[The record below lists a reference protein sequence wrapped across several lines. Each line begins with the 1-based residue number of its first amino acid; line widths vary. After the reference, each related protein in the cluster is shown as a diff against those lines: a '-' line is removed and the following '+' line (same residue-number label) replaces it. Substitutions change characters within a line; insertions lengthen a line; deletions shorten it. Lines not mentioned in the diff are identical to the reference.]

1 MKKMNSIIAI
11 VLALVLSLACLTSC
25 GQSATADNGTEL
37 VSGGVLCLKVNPE
50 IAISYDADGL
60 VTEISARN
68 EDAVKILEGYTG
80 YEGKATRD
88 VVSELVTLIGDAG
101 YFVEEV
107 EGESRKI
114 TIEVEVGSKL
124 PSDTFLDDVIAD
136 VKASIDAHD
145 WSAPIVAEETIY
157 DGVTDYN
164 DTDYGPNNDGVTD
177 YNDTDYGPNN
187 DGITDYNDTDYGPDN
202 DGVTDYDATDYGT
215 APSAG
220 ASQSPEAVQPAE
232 NARPAETVKSAA
244 GSSGAAGVT
253 DYDDTDYDDTD
264 YGPNNDGVTDYDD
277 GCTDYDNDSS
287 TDYYD

>member
-177 YNDTDYGPNN
+177 Y
-187 DGITDYNDTDYGPDN
+187 
-202 DGVTDYDATDYGT
+202 DATDYGT

-277 GCTDYDNDSS
+277 GRTDYDNDSS